1 MEKLPPPSPDVEELR
16 EKAEASRDALIN
28 TIMDPKAKKK
38 AGILADA
45 ALTGVMVT
53 KIEVLAT
60 AENGDLACNF
70 VLQSSGI
77 DARLAVCEAAM
88 ATSVSRRLLS
98 VPNFIFDIDLITSV
112 ASVTREDI
120 ETAIVKLI
128 SSGLSPTMSELDP
141 VAELKSLPGVDD
153 AAVSQ
158 FAKDAYDLN
167 LVSGTDGSDGS
178 AEVNINI
185 NEGGGNGD
193 DPDVLITTVVGVGVA
208 ALVCFGGM
216 CACYARHRTNARFLM
231 DLDTVKELLPNS
243 MQDKLLT
250 GERSSSLGS
259 RKSFRSESLKLVG
272 ISSGAQ
278 DRARDTINAT
288 ADYLDS
294 LEMEVRQLRSLSMQY
309 GFEATP
315 SQLQKTGGNSTT
327 GVAGEPSLPREN
339 DGVHT
344 KQIRI
349 TFADG
354 DVMDVP
360 NPNGA
365 GTPSRSLF
373 NAFGAFGR

>member
-1 MEKLPPPSPDVEELR
+1 M
-16 EKAEASRDALIN
+16 
-28 TIMDPKAKKK
+28 
-38 AGILADA
+38 
-45 ALTGVMVT
+45 
-53 KIEVLAT
+53 
-60 AENGDLACNF
+60 
-70 VLQSSGI
+70 
-77 DARLAVCEAAM
+77 
-88 ATSVSRRLLS
+88 
-98 VPNFIFDIDLITSV
+98 
-112 ASVTREDI
+112 
-120 ETAIVKLI
+120 
-128 SSGLSPTMSELDP
+128 
-141 VAELKSLPGVDD
+141 
-153 AAVSQ
+153 
-158 FAKDAYDLN
+158 DLN
-167 LVSGTDGSDGS
+167 
-178 AEVNINI
+178 I
-185 NEGGGNGD
+185 
-193 DPDVLITTVVGVGVA
+193 
-208 ALVCFGGM
+208 
-216 CACYARHRTNARFLM
+216 
-231 DLDTVKELLPNS
+231 VKELLPNS

-294 LEMEVRQLRSLSMQY
+294 LETEVRQLRSLSMQY

-327 GVAGEPSLPREN
+327 GVAGEPSLPRQN

-354 DVMDVP
+354 DEMDVP

>member
-1 MEKLPPPSPDVEELR
+1 M
-16 EKAEASRDALIN
+16 
-28 TIMDPKAKKK
+28 
-38 AGILADA
+38 
-45 ALTGVMVT
+45 
-53 KIEVLAT
+53 
-60 AENGDLACNF
+60 
-70 VLQSSGI
+70 
-77 DARLAVCEAAM
+77 
-88 ATSVSRRLLS
+88 
-98 VPNFIFDIDLITSV
+98 
-112 ASVTREDI
+112 
-120 ETAIVKLI
+120 
-128 SSGLSPTMSELDP
+128 
-141 VAELKSLPGVDD
+141 
-153 AAVSQ
+153 
-158 FAKDAYDLN
+158 
-167 LVSGTDGSDGS
+167 
-178 AEVNINI
+178 
-185 NEGGGNGD
+185 
-193 DPDVLITTVVGVGVA
+193 LITTVVGVGVA